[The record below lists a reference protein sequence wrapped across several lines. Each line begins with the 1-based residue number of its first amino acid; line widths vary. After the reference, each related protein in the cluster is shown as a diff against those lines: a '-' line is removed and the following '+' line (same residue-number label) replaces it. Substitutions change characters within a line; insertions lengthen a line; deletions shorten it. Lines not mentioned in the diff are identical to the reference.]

1 MRSYKLILP
10 ESMAGH
16 ITYSKEKLR
25 ACSGLSKYFNV
36 KWGKDVLAKIV
47 LPCDHQAILSYRN
60 LEGFLPNCPFGM
72 GKNKLVAHSSIC

>member
-1 MRSYKLILP
+1 M
-10 ESMAGH
+10 
-16 ITYSKEKLR
+16 
-25 ACSGLSKYFNV
+25 

-60 LEGFLPNCPFGM
+60 LEGFLPSCPFGM